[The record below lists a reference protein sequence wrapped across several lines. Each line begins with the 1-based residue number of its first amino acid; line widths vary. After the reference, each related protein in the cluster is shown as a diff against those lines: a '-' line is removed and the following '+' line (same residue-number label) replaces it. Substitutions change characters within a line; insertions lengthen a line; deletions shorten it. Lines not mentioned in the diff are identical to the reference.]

1 MGENN
6 RNLTDA
12 EWNVME
18 CLWQKSPRTG
28 RETIDWLKER
38 MGWSRST
45 TLTHLRRMEA
55 KGAVGS
61 RTVDGLKTFI
71 PLVKREDAVLRETND
86 FLGRIYKGSLSLM
99 VSQLTQKQ
107 ALPQDEIEELYAILD
122 QMKADTEGET
132 EPK

>member
-1 MGENN
+1 M
-6 RNLTDA
+6 NLTDI

-18 CLWQKSPRTG
+18 LLWEKGQVTG
-28 RETIDWLKER
+28 REATEHMEAEL
-38 MGWSRST
+38 GWSRST

-61 RTVDGLKTFI
+61 RTVDGLKTFE

-86 FLGRIYKGSLSLM
+86 FLGRIYNGSLSLM

-107 ALPQDEIEELYAILD
+107 ALPQEEIEELYAILD
-122 QMKADTEGET
+122 QMKADAEGDAEL
-132 EPK
+132 K

>member
-1 MGENN
+1 M
-6 RNLTDA
+6 NLTDM

-18 CLWQKSPRTG
+18 LLWEKGQVTG
-28 RETIDWLKER
+28 REATEHMEAELD
-38 MGWSRST
+38 WSRST

-71 PLVKREDAVLRETND
+71 PLVKREDAVLQETND

-107 ALPQDEIEELYAILD
+107 ALPQEEIEELYAILD
-122 QMKADTEGET
+122 QMKADAEGDAEL
-132 EPK
+132 K

>member
-1 MGENN
+1 M
-6 RNLTDA
+6 NLTDI

-18 CLWQKSPRTG
+18 LLWEKGQVTG
-28 RETIDWLKER
+28 REATEHMEAEL
-38 MGWSRST
+38 GWSRST

-61 RTVDGLKTFI
+61 RTVDGLKTFE
-71 PLVKREDAVLRETND
+71 PLVKREDAVLQETTD

-107 ALPQDEIEELYAILD
+107 ALPQEEIEELYAILD
-122 QMKADTEGET
+122 QMKADAEGDAEL
-132 EPK
+132 K

>member
-1 MGENN
+1 M
-6 RNLTDA
+6 NLTDI

-18 CLWQKSPRTG
+18 LLWEKGQVTG
-28 RETIDWLKER
+28 REATEHMEAELD
-38 MGWSRST
+38 WSRST

-71 PLVKREDAVLRETND
+71 PLVKREDAVLQETTD

-107 ALPQDEIEELYAILD
+107 ALPQEEIEELYAILD
-122 QMKADTEGET
+122 QMKADAEGDAEL
-132 EPK
+132 K

>member
-1 MGENN
+1 M
-6 RNLTDA
+6 NLTDM

-18 CLWQKSPRTG
+18 LLWEKGQVTG
-28 RETIDWLKER
+28 REATEHMEAELD
-38 MGWSRST
+38 WSRST

-71 PLVKREDAVLRETND
+71 PLVKREDAVLQETTD

-107 ALPQDEIEELYAILD
+107 ALPQEEIEKLYAILD
-122 QMKADTEGET
+122 QMKADAEGDAEL
-132 EPK
+132 K

>member
-1 MGENN
+1 M
-6 RNLTDA
+6 NLTDM

-18 CLWQKSPRTG
+18 LLWEKGQVTG
-28 RETIDWLKER
+28 REATEHMEAEL
-38 MGWSRST
+38 GWSRST

-71 PLVKREDAVLRETND
+71 PLVKREDAVLQETND
-86 FLGRIYKGSLSLM
+86 FLGRIYNGSVSLM

-107 ALPQDEIEELYAILD
+107 ALPQEEIEELYAILD
-122 QMKADTEGET
+122 QMKADVEGDAEL
-132 EPK
+132 K

>member
-1 MGENN
+1 M
-6 RNLTDA
+6 NLTDM

-18 CLWQKSPRTG
+18 LLWEKGQVTG
-28 RETIDWLKER
+28 REATEHMEAELD
-38 MGWSRST
+38 WSRST

-71 PLVKREDAVLRETND
+71 PLVKREDAVLQETTD

>member
-1 MGENN
+1 M
-6 RNLTDA
+6 NLTDM

-18 CLWQKSPRTG
+18 LLWEKGQVTG
-28 RETIDWLKER
+28 REATEHMEAELD
-38 MGWSRST
+38 WSRST

-61 RTVDGLKTFI
+61 STVDGLKTFI
-71 PLVKREDAVLRETND
+71 PLVKREDAVLQETND

-107 ALPQDEIEELYAILD
+107 ALPQEEIEELYAILD
-122 QMKADTEGET
+122 QMKADAEGDAEL
-132 EPK
+132 K

>member
-1 MGENN
+1 M
-6 RNLTDA
+6 NLTDM

-18 CLWQKSPRTG
+18 LLWEKGQVTG
-28 RETIDWLKER
+28 REATEHMEAELD
-38 MGWSRST
+38 WSRST

-61 RTVDGLKTFI
+61 RTVDGLKTFE
-71 PLVKREDAVLRETND
+71 PLVKREDAVLQETND

-107 ALPQDEIEELYAILD
+107 ALPQEEIEELYAILD
-122 QMKADTEGET
+122 QMKADDEGEA